1 MLLSQEFMINQTQ
14 QQVGELDC
22 VIVRDSKL
30 EAPAAAIILCHGFGA
45 PSTDLVSLGS
55 ELIGADPRFAKA
67 VFIFPGAPLKLDPM
81 FDARA
86 WWMIDVEKIQQLMER
101 GDARELRSNSPDRLP
116 LCREAITKV
125 IEFAREEYSLRAN
138 QIVVGGFSQGSML
151 STDVALHYSEP
162 LGGLIIW
169 SGALINEPVWQQFA
183 MQQKQLRVVQT
194 HGRIDPI
201 LPIEGAESLR
211 ELLEKAGHRVAYHEF
226 NGPHTIPMEGLQLAA
241 QLIAD
246 VVGE

>member
-1 MLLSQEFMINQTQ
+1 MISQTRQEI
-14 QQVGELDC
+14 GELEC
-22 VIVRDSKL
+22 VIVRDSKV
-30 EAPAAAIILCHGFGA
+30 ETPAAAIILCHGFGA

-101 GDARELRSNSPDRLP
+101 GETREMRSASPAQLP
-116 LCREAITKV
+116 LCREAIIQV
-125 IEFAREEYSLRAN
+125 IEFAREEYSLKAD

-151 STDVALHYSEP
+151 ATDVALHHEEP
-162 LGGLIIW
+162 LGGVIIW
-169 SGALINEPVWQQFA
+169 SGALINEPVWQECAQ
-183 MQQKQLRVVQT
+183 QQKQLRIVQT

-201 LPIEGAESLR
+201 LPIEGAEALR
-211 ELLEKAGHRVAYHEF
+211 EMLDNAGHLVAYREF

-246 VVGE
+246 VVGDE

>member
-1 MLLSQEFMINQTQ
+1 MIKQTRQ
-14 QQVGELDC
+14 QIGELEC
-22 VIVRDSKL
+22 VIVRDS
-30 EAPAAAIILCHGFGA
+30 EIETPGTTIILCHGFGA
-45 PSTDLVSLGS
+45 PATDLVSLGT
-55 ELIGADPRFAKA
+55 ELIDADPRFSKA

-101 GDARELRSNSPDRLP
+101 GKTREMKRTSPERLP
-116 LCREAITKV
+116 VCREAITQV
-125 IEFAREEYSLRAN
+125 IEFAKEEYSMRAN
-138 QIVVGGFSQGSML
+138 QIVVGGFSQGAML
-151 STDVALHYSEP
+151 STDVALHYQEP

-169 SGALINEPVWQQFA
+169 SGALINEPVWQEFA
-183 MQQKQLRVVQT
+183 ERQQQLRIVQT

-211 ELLEKAGHRVAYHEF
+211 ELLKSAGHQVAYHEF

-246 VVGE
+246 VVGDV

>member
-1 MLLSQEFMINQTQ
+1 MTNQTR
-14 QQVGELDC
+14 QQVGELEC

-30 EAPAAAIILCHGFGA
+30 TTPAAAIILCHGFGA

-55 ELIGADPRFAKA
+55 ELIAADPSFAQV
-67 VFIFPGAPLKLDPM
+67 VFIFPGAPLELDPT

-101 GDARELRSNSPDRLP
+101 GETREMRSTAPDRLP
-116 LCREAITKV
+116 LCREAIIQV
-125 IEFAREEYSLRAN
+125 IEFARKEYSLKAN

-151 STDVALHYSEP
+151 ATDVALHYAEP

-169 SGALINEPVWQQFA
+169 SGALINEPVWQKFA
-183 MQQKQLRVVQT
+183 KQQKQLRIVQT

-201 LPIEGAESLR
+201 LPIEGGESLR
-211 ELLEKAGHRVAYHEF
+211 ELLKSAGHRVAYHEF

-241 QLIAD
+241 QLIAE
-246 VVGE
+246 VVGDE